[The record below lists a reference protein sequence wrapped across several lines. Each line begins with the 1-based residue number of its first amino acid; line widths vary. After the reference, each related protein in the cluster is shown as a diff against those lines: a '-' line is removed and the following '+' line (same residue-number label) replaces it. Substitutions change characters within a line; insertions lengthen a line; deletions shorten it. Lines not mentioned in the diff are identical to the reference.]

1 MFPLSRLR
9 FRASSSGGAP
19 GRKRLLGVWLA
30 GLLLLGATG
39 LTLRGAAPPAD
50 SLPPD
55 LATAAIPRGLDPNR
69 PVPRDNP
76 LSDAKVRLGRRLFF
90 DPLLSRDRSVACASC
105 HAPAYGFA
113 GRDPLALGIEGKKGR
128 RNAPSLLNRAYA
140 ASLFWDGREATLEAQ
155 ALKPI
160 EDPLEMGNTLGEVLR
175 RLRAD
180 AAYRAQFQAAFGA
193 EPTADNLARALA
205 SFERVLLLGDS
216 RVDRFRAG
224 EVGALTEAERHGL
237 WLWESKGRC
246 WRCHAG
252 PNFTDEQFHNT
263 GVGWGSEPPDWG
275 RFAVTGKEEDRG
287 KFKTPTLRGVAWT
300 APYMHDGSIAT
311 LEEVVEYYNRG
322 GRANPHLDST
332 VAPLGLSKQE
342 VQSLVAFLRA
352 LSEGEGPAG
361 KLPPP
366 K

>member
-55 LATAAIPRGLDPNR
+55 LATAAI
-69 PVPRDNP
+69 
-76 LSDAKVRLGRRLFF
+76 
-90 DPLLSRDRSVACASC
+90 
-105 HAPAYGFA
+105 
-113 GRDPLALGIEGKKGR
+113 
-128 RNAPSLLNRAYA
+128 
-140 ASLFWDGREATLEAQ
+140 
-155 ALKPI
+155 
-160 EDPLEMGNTLGEVLR
+160 
-175 RLRAD
+175 
-180 AAYRAQFQAAFGA
+180 
-193 EPTADNLARALA
+193 
-205 SFERVLLLGDS
+205 
-216 RVDRFRAG
+216 RAG